1 MSSNQDEIKS
11 LWKETA
17 ITAPILEK
25 LTGEITADVAII
37 GAGFTGLRAALELAQ
52 QGLSVVVLDSH
63 EPGWGAS
70 GRNGGQVN
78 PMAHELPDEI
88 INHLGGIF
96 GPRMVQNYANSAN
109 ELFELVKKHDLKC
122 HATQNGWLRGAHS
135 RPSIHHIEQ
144 MAKAW
149 STAGLDLSL
158 IEGNELQNLIGS
170 KAYSLASKVSSGG
183 SVQPLSYARELCRIA
198 QEKGAQVFSE
208 SKVDKLIQKGEQWQV
223 QTDSGKVTS
232 EWVLFCTNAYTDKI
246 LKGLKQS
253 VSPIISVQ
261 AATRPLTDDEYEEI
275 LPQQNTLSDN
285 RRVVFYTRKEENKRL
300 VFGSVGLAQDCNS
313 SDQRR
318 LQRGLQKVFPQL
330 SAKDIEYY
338 WGGKFAITTDGLPH
352 LHEPAKG
359 ILAGLGYN
367 GRGVAMATLMGRVLA
382 TRVAGTAQ
390 KDLDIPT
397 TPYGSF
403 KLRPFHRI
411 GLPAMVKY
419 SEARDAFEEKFS
431 I

>member
-1 MSSNQDEIKS
+1 MSSNQDETKS
-11 LWKETA
+11 LWRETA

-25 LTGEITADVAII
+25 LTGEIAADVTII

-88 INHLGGIF
+88 INHLGDIF

-135 RPSIHHIEQ
+135 RPSIQHIEQ

-149 STAGLDLSL
+149 STAGLGLSL
-158 IEGNELQNLIGS
+158 IEGNELQNFIGS

-198 QEKGAQVFSE
+198 QEKGAQVFSQ
-208 SKVDKLIQKGEQWQV
+208 SKVNKLIQKGEQWQV

-232 EWVLFCTNAYTDKI
+232 EWVLFCTNAYTDKT

-261 AATRPLTDDEYEEI
+261 AATRPLTDDEYEQI
-275 LPQQNTLSDN
+275 LPKKNTLSDN

-300 VFGSVGLAQDCNS
+300 VFGSVGLAQDCNG

-330 SAKDIEYY
+330 SAKDIEFY
-338 WGGKFAITTDGLPH
+338 WGGKFAITPDGLPH

-382 TRVAGTAQ
+382 ARVAGTAQ

-419 SEARDAFEEKFS
+419 SEARDALEEKFS